1 MVEER
6 KNYLNQV
13 KRVVVKVGSSTLTHS
28 SGRMNLQRM
37 EGLVRQLADLHNR
50 GLQVILVTS
59 GAVGAGIGKLGL
71 KRRPRTI
78 PEKQAA
84 AAVGQGIL
92 LHLYE
97 KLFAEYGQ
105 TVAQILL
112 TREDMAHRTRF
123 LNARNA
129 LFTLLDLEVIPIINE
144 NDAVAV
150 EEIKFG
156 DNDTLSALV
165 ASLVEAD
172 LLILLSDI
180 AGLYEADPRSHPSA
194 RLLNWVEEITPEIE
208 AMAGGAGTSL
218 GTGGMATKIQAAR
231 IAVSSGTAMVIADG
245 SRPGVIQSILAGE
258 EVGTW
263 FKPQDHPLQARKRW
277 IAFSPGIKGRLLV
290 DEGAVRALVK
300 GRKSLLASGLLA
312 VEGNFTEGQVVTV
325 ADREGREVAR
335 GLVNYSAAEL
345 EQIKG
350 LKTEAIEKVLGHKNY
365 DEVIHRDNL
374 VVL

>member
-6 KNYLNQV
+6 KRYLKQV

-28 SGRMNLQRM
+28 SGRLNLQHM
-37 EGLVRQLADLHNR
+37 EALVHQLADLHNR

-92 LHLYE
+92 LHMYE

-112 TREDMAHRTRF
+112 TREDVAHRSRF

-129 LFTLLDLEVIPIINE
+129 LFTLLKLEVIPIINE

-180 AGLYEADPRSHPSA
+180 AGLYEADPRSQPDA
-194 RLLNWVEEITPEIE
+194 RLLNWVAEITPEIE
-208 AMAGGAGTSL
+208 AMAGGAGTQL
-218 GTGGMATKIQAAR
+218 GTGGMATKIQAAK

-245 SRPGVIQSILAGE
+245 SRPGVIQDILAGE

-277 IAFSPGIKGRLLV
+277 IAFSPGVKGRLVV
-290 DEGAVRALVK
+290 DDGAVRALVK

-312 VEGNFTEGQVVTV
+312 VEGSFSEGQVVTV
-325 ADREGREVAR
+325 VDREGREIAR
-335 GLVNYSAAEL
+335 GLVNYSATEL

-350 LKTEAIEKVLGHKNY
+350 LKTEAIERLLGHKNY

>member
-6 KNYLNQV
+6 KSYLQQV

-28 SGRMNLQRM
+28 NGRLNLQRM
-37 EGLVRQLADLHNR
+37 EALVRQLADLHNC
-50 GLQVILVTS
+50 GLEVILVTS

-92 LHLYE
+92 LHMYE

-129 LFTLLDLEVIPIINE
+129 LFTLLTMEVIPIINE

-180 AGLYEADPRSHPSA
+180 AGLYDADPRSHPEA
-194 RLLNWVEEITPEIE
+194 RLLSWVEEITPEIE
-208 AMAGGAGTSL
+208 AMAGGAGSSL

-258 EVGTW
+258 AVGTW
-263 FKPQDHPLQARKRW
+263 FKPQAHPLQARKRW
-277 IAFSPGIKGRLLV
+277 IAFGQGSKGRLVV

-300 GRKSLLASGLLA
+300 GRKSLLASGLVA
-312 VEGNFTEGQVVTV
+312 VEGSFSEGQVVTV
-325 ADREGREVAR
+325 VDREGREVAR

-345 EQIKG
+345 NQIKG
-350 LKTEAIEKVLGHKNY
+350 LKTDAIEKLLGHKNY

>member
-6 KNYLNQV
+6 KRYLKQV

-28 SGRMNLQRM
+28 SGRLNLQRM
-37 EGLVRQLADLHNR
+37 EALVRQLADLHNR

-92 LHLYE
+92 LHMYE

-112 TREDMAHRTRF
+112 TREDVAHRSRF

-129 LFTLLDLEVIPIINE
+129 LFTLLELEVIPIINE

-180 AGLYEADPRSHPSA
+180 AGLYEADPRSQPDA
-194 RLLNWVEEITPEIE
+194 RLLNWVAEITPEIE
-208 AMAGGAGTSL
+208 AMAGGAGTQL
-218 GTGGMATKIQAAR
+218 GTGGMATKIQAAK

-245 SRPGVIQSILAGE
+245 SRPGVIQDILAGE

-277 IAFSPGIKGRLLV
+277 IAFSPGVKGRLVV
-290 DEGAVRALVK
+290 DDGAVRALVK

-312 VEGNFTEGQVVTV
+312 VEGSFSEGQVVTV
-325 ADREGREVAR
+325 VDREGREIAR
-335 GLVNYSAAEL
+335 GLVNYSATEL

-350 LKTEAIEKVLGHKNY
+350 LKTEAIERLLGHKNY